1 MRVYISG
8 PITGKSREEGE
19 TTFFRAEMKLR
30 SAGHEVIN
38 PAKIE
43 HWKLPWKDYML
54 IAEIIIR
61 GGNVDQLYVLR
72 GYEKSRGSLIEI
84 GWAKLLGIPIAYQ
97 EQRLKVIKNEEVPK
111 DDTQN

>member
-8 PITGKSREEGE
+8 PITGKSREEVE

-61 GGNVDQLYVLR
+61 GGKRRSALCTARLR
-72 GYEKSRGSLIEI
+72 KVKRQPDRNRLGEAAGDSDCVSRTAVKS
-84 GWAKLLGIPIAYQ
+84 Y
-97 EQRLKVIKNEEVPK
+97 
-111 DDTQN
+111 